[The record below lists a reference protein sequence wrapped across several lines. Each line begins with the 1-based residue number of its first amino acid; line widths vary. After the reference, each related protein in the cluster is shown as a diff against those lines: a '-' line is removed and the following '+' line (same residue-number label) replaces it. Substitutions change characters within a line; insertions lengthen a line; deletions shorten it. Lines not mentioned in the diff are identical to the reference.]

1 MKVSNT
7 VAASKITLTELMLP
21 SHSNFGGKI
30 HGGYILN
37 LMDQIA
43 FASASK

>member
-1 MKVSNT
+1 MKKT
-7 VAASKITLTELMLP
+7 YKPAANSRISISELMQP
-21 SHSNFGGKI
+21 SHSNFNGKI

-43 FASASK
+43 FA